1 MVCFVA
7 LEDVDGPG
15 PLLGGG
21 LETQPLGTF
30 GHDAFLGLD
39 GRDQLGLDAAFE
51 LLPVGLRDIRVGP
64 DDAQRDAED
73 IQGRLGLAG
82 IIQFASRLQSLLDV
96 VGQLLTG
103 EVFGRL
109 GLLQGGLGI
118 GRGLRGRGGRR
129 GAGLSPVRVRE
140 RDPASRRGRPSRRPS
155 WSARAL
161 APRPCWSG
169 RAGGLSGRTSWRW
182 APRLARE
189 PAGPGRTIASRGT
202 NPRHRGLKHRT
213 AGRHPVSGTRH
224 LSKVARLG
232 TCSMLSR
239 RRK

>member
-1 MVCFVA
+1 MARVRCSA
-7 LEDVDGPG
+7 AASSRSRSARSAD
-15 PLLGGG
+15 
-21 LETQPLGTF
+21 
-30 GHDAFLGLD
+30 DAFLGLD
-39 GRDQLGLDAAFE
+39 GRDQLGLDAALE
-51 LLPVGLRDIRVGP
+51 LLPVGLGDIRVGP

-82 IIQFASRLQSLLDV
+82 IINSRADCNRCSTSLVNCWRARFSAAWVCSRVAWLSAGV
-96 VGQLLTG
+96 SAA
-103 EVFGRL
+103 
-109 GLLQGGLGI
+109 
-118 GRGLRGRGGRR
+118 
-129 GAGLSPVRVRE
+129 GAGGGVPGCGAAGGGS

-169 RAGGLSGRTSWRW
+169 RAGGLSGRTSWRS
-182 APRLARE
+182 ARRLARE
-189 PAGPGRTIASRGT
+189 PAGPDRTIASRGT

-224 LSKVARLG
+224 LSKVARFG